1 MATVEKRR
9 QIEYYRVRCKGLT
22 SDELASLYQGLVG
35 QFPGQRLAYRNP
47 FLPHFDS
54 RTIHEIVMQAT
65 QTGLLAYA
73 GKKAIDKSID
83 LIADVVKRRLSS
95 TNSPRLKTI
104 TIYGPD
110 ERPALTIE
118 LKPKKP
124 R

>member
-1 MATVEKRR
+1 MATVEKRHR
-9 QIEYYRVRCKGLT
+9 IGYYRVKCKGLT
-22 SDELASLYQGLVG
+22 SDELGSLYQGLVD
-35 QFPGQRLAYRNP
+35 QFPEQRLAYRNP
-47 FLPHFDS
+47 FPPHFDS
-54 RTIHEIVMQAT
+54 RTIHEIFVQAT

-83 LIADVVKRRLSS
+83 LIADIVKQRLSS
-95 TNSPRLKTI
+95 TNSPRRKTI